1 MANRNIQYTVGFQ
14 TNTQQLQSTVSQLQK
29 QLQSVANMEVKLTVP
44 NSEISKAAQA
54 AKDLQSHLQKAI
66 NVNTGQLDLTKFNT
80 SLKNAGLSV
89 GELSQ
94 KLLGAGKTGTQAF
107 VSMAQAVG
115 QAQVPIKQVNAT
127 LQSLA
132 TTLKNTV
139 KWQLSSSLVHGLQSA
154 LSGALTYAKELNTS
168 LNKIQIVTGQ
178 SADQMARFAV
188 QANAAAKQLSTTT
201 KAYTDAALIYYQQGD
216 NDEMV
221 AKKAAITT
229 KAANVAFS
237 ASAKEMSD
245 MLTAVWNSYKVGE
258 NELQKYV
265 DIMAAL
271 GATTATSTEEIATAM
286 SKVAATANNVG
297 VSMEQMSSIIATVS
311 SVTRQS
317 AESIGTSFKT
327 LLARIADLKTGATDE
342 DGVGLGQVSSQLDQ
356 VGVKVLDAQ
365 GNLRD
370 MGSIIEDL
378 GKKWG
383 TMNKAQQQAIAQA
396 VAGKRQY
403 TQLMAL
409 MDNMDKYYT
418 NLNTAGNSSGTLDK
432 QAKTYAE
439 SWRAASN
446 QVQASLEEIYNK
458 LLDDKGFI
466 SLLNTLNGIIGV
478 VSKLID
484 GFGGLGGVILSIG
497 TIATQVFNK
506 QIAGFID
513 TLPQKISNLTQA
525 GRQKNLEK
533 SQNEMMS
540 GINTARDSGTLT
552 DSQHTQLDATENV
565 MKMNQQLMANSTQM
579 SDQQVADAQ
588 RVIEQYKLEAEALAE
603 VQQKQ
608 EEAKEG
614 ISNIVTELK
623 ATPEQSVLDKA
634 VGDGTVNQ
642 TLTTYYDNLQKIK
655 TTYID
660 LDGQSFTSTMNLDQ
674 VVNQAKEAAIG
685 LNTMKDAFTELQTHA
700 ASWGESFDNIDKDNI
715 GEATDALEKMAEK
728 VYQFNPDGLKSFQD
742 EFDVLKQKIQ
752 TSPDD
757 MEGIRDKFAEI
768 FTNMGNDAQ
777 NYTGKFQ
784 ASFNSLIASLDNIEG
799 IDPSKVQELKQYIQ
813 DWAAANVDAEHAQN
827 GVTNSMSEFFGV
839 LNSQGKVTFG
849 QILADSA
856 GCITSFTALG
866 KSIGNLGKTWSSSAS
881 LGSKLVSTLSILP
894 TILFAAKAATKLY
907 EHAVSAK
914 TRGEIATA
922 ISSKLAELGIK
933 GFTNALLSSPLA
945 IFAIALMAVAAVFT
959 AITSIMNAN
968 AEAEKKAFEA
978 TEKRSEALQ
987 EEVDQAK
994 KEREALEESYNAWE
1008 QYEQARANGTEA
1020 GDDYVSATKSV
1031 LEALGMERYEILLTI
1046 GQYDKLAEAIR
1057 KANKE
1062 RVASNAEDAEQR
1074 YKDAESTA
1082 RTYARTFKSDDKK
1095 DSTPESQ
1102 LWNGRYV
1109 LNWASKNMKGQWSK
1123 DEMGI
1128 SWEDFYEQELG
1139 LTGSKDHGFD
1149 DIRLNGSSA
1158 KDLEDFYIAMLN
1170 AEEKYGAKLSSIP
1183 VWEDIK
1189 DWAEHTGGL
1198 IYNARVDRAEAAG
1211 QKFLTEQ
1218 YPVESMTADTFSREG
1233 MTEKVRQHLISKGY
1247 MTADDPRLDDAVQ
1260 NIVDTYITSLGDS
1273 FVDAVNNSKASDIV
1287 IEEIKS
1293 SGYDL
1298 GQEYTNAAGE
1308 TTTLEKSIRQ
1318 KLTDRGLNADE
1329 VLAASNANAL
1339 TTTVFGNQQNDNA
1352 ANQMA
1357 WAAQAQWAASRV
1369 TSNDNTGLTLGQ
1381 RLVDAESLAGTFKK
1395 KPENKAEIESLFKE
1409 YYSDEN
1415 ERQAA
1420 LQRFWMSSAEGQ
1432 VQILEEMSEN
1442 TANVVRGEWE
1452 ETTKIANAALDE
1464 ARYSAYGSLVAAS
1477 DSDALTKLGITTGEN
1492 ISLDD
1497 IFAQYGVDDVA
1508 GDEHFWEV
1516 YTASI
1521 TEMENEIKAKREAWT
1536 KYLEENEGA
1545 TVAEAEAAL
1554 GYNLDDIAA
1563 AEAEVEGMKANA
1575 EAFATVSGRAGQT
1588 WNDDLIPAID
1598 KAKDSMKDLTTI
1610 TGLVKKSA
1618 VDTAAEWKKLEE
1630 ITGES
1635 LESLK
1640 SKYTNSDAK
1649 SWADFIVQSAET
1661 QLGTM
1666 VKQSS
1671 TTEMDKDQLLALE
1684 AEGKTIV
1691 SDEEYEEAEQKLQKL
1706 RQERNQLIYDD
1717 VKTSVDKELKEI
1729 TKAQKALQ
1737 SVDLNNLPVDATTEA
1752 YINLESALSRVNV
1765 SMEQFAGQSRIE
1777 QLKTLEEAEDA
1788 IYQEQLAQQDTL
1800 IQAKQAQLDAA
1811 ETEEERIKLEEELTT
1826 LQEGRTA
1833 ILESEQANSDKY
1845 ARQIAAQYK
1854 TEVAAAVSKAT
1865 EAVKE
1870 LNNQMSAAK
1879 TLADAM
1885 ASALSDGKLGFEMLE
1900 KLADFDEKYGTNFV
1914 EQWNN
1919 ASTAMERAAVASKV
1933 YQQAVAAAAE
1943 KSTQMTSAFATIQK
1957 SNLSDNVGSQ
1967 DDLYT
1972 WLGESD
1978 LSDTAKSLITQAYSN
1993 ISSQLYEGMS
2003 KSEIY
2008 ALLTKEMNR
2017 LVEES
2022 KDASD
2027 DVLAEYRATMQ
2038 NIFKDMAEQE
2048 KAQAQSTVDTW
2059 LSAFKQIKEAKLKIA
2074 EGGSLAELLAG
2085 DAGGINTILET
2096 IMNGL
2101 DDSVFDTYEKK
2112 LAEAQRLFYAGG
2124 SELQAALQYS
2134 AVDEKSQLLAQG
2146 YNLTGYV
2153 GTNGYYSQ
2161 WESYEQAK
2169 QQWGSNHY
2177 EDYWANSDVRAAA
2190 DAAFEEEFRATMKGL
2205 NLTDEEIDS
2214 IIGGENWDLV
2224 GEKLTTFKSATEMAT
2239 KALEQFAKVEQAKA
2253 ERDTAMAENQAKAEE
2268 AEANA
2273 NAAYAARHREDGS
2286 SVSAS
2291 IAGSGV
2297 SRLDFATEAAKAL
2310 GLTDVDLSSDE
2321 KVDAFL
2327 DSLTDEQL
2335 DTIYNTEI
2343 KAADEFYAAV
2353 TKAADDFLA
2362 KFNKGGELDFQGN
2375 DAAKKEASET
2385 AKATG
2390 NTVEAV
2396 GDSRKTTTAAQ
2407 ELKDH
2412 QARTTGRTAS
2422 LSSLYT
2428 NGPQSASDYYT
2439 LEKAGIGTAAEIR
2452 GMDRATLRG
2461 KMVTAMSATM
2471 GSVISQS
2478 DYDKLS
2484 DKDKKANTREI
2495 ITDEEYAQMQND
2507 QMALNATVAREAY
2520 TELNQ
2525 EIQNTLTTLQNT
2537 GTALSQ
2543 IDLDKMP
2550 MEGSAAWK
2558 SLDAQMKKCG
2568 TSLKAFQSLNREDKI
2583 KKLGELQTAN
2593 LNSQISEY
2601 DTLIAQAQNYANDT
2615 SLTEAERAQW
2625 AQKAIELTN
2634 QRAALQDQA
2643 DQQEI
2648 ATLQQL
2654 SQYYEAEYD
2663 KIAKRQAKLEEQANK
2678 TNNRAS
2684 VLSGAVQTGEL
2695 SFKDRASLTNEQIQK
2710 WESLKTAEE
2719 RAAYAVELYNQAANE
2734 QLTARDE
2741 AIKNITEAKTALTN
2755 IVADSFGSA
2764 SGSVTKDAFT
2774 DMLKDADISPAL
2786 KGELEKAWDNALGN
2800 LSADE
2805 LEKMSW
2811 SEVAQKLQDELTN
2824 AGDLAEEELQQKL
2837 GEIQDAMIETYK
2849 SLTDQEIS
2857 LAESAVTAWKNAFD
2871 KIAAY
2876 RKNLASGESIGDLL
2890 LGDLDSFV
2898 TAVDAYGGNAEALV
2912 QAYKSGTLKS
2922 SDLTIG
2928 SPEEFA
2934 KKMKAEWGLEKLFTS
2949 DTTGNFSIK
2958 NTEAL
2963 AAQFG
2968 IDRSQ
2973 FTGENAEQ
2981 EYLETIRSR
2990 TDAYLKELL
2999 TSSGFSG
3006 AEAEEIIAAYW
3017 DGAPGAVE
3025 KINTAATKMNSVAD
3039 QYAAL
3044 YAENQK
3050 LEEAKGEYDKKVSQ
3064 ANEKYTKANDN
3075 YSITT
3080 DLRTGRSSSS
3090 ITQLTADVDRQAY
3103 LKSVNEALTAAGY
3116 DAIKSIDEMSSWD
3129 INDERWETVS
3139 TYFTDAASQA
3149 KEDIVSAAKEFKG
3162 IVTEQGYGEDSEEGK
3177 AATELVTEAETDYT
3191 TTVQSYASGTQD
3203 VQQTVLDLVEAR
3215 QSAIS
3220 TIVNLD
3226 SSSSEQERIAAA
3238 QALREAYADA
3248 DEETKAW
3255 AESMADAAEKGVVL
3269 ADANKALTT
3278 ANLKVGKSYNTM
3290 TKAQRL
3296 QYKEMLKTNKV
3307 TVDGY
3312 ETLDDYLDVLD
3323 NAADVYDE
3331 ITEAAN
3337 SFSDRGLTAVT
3348 DVLRDQNAETQNV
3361 LEASVEDTTSM
3372 LQELLPDEYDS
3383 IAGTLLSLSQ
3393 NYAGDINAALTDGW
3407 DSTING
3413 FNENTIAL
3421 LQAMGLSEE
3430 QILAMQ
3436 EETRE
3441 NLKAGAAIGDI
3452 NFLSM
3457 MADMDVDPTQ
3467 FDSMITALNNAMHQ
3481 IEALLA
3487 QNGITLDPP
3496 WTDIPTLESKGIGS
3510 TRGSNSAATTNP
3522 TNNNTSSSS
3531 SSKSVKA
3538 AKVHSEEKERYHE
3551 ISKQIEEQNNLINKL
3566 DKTKSRAY
3574 GKAYID
3580 NINAEIAALEK
3591 SNELYKQKGAEV
3603 QASLDTNRALLEQ
3616 YGATF
3621 NEDGT
3626 VNYSEYMDKII
3637 DDYNAAVEKFNSSE
3651 QTAADQW
3658 EFDQAEER
3666 YNQLKDLLADY
3677 EEDLSLQ
3684 SEIEQ
3689 QILEQQNKISAA
3701 ALEGIQ
3707 YKVEIRMDLN
3717 DRDIKRMQYFRNKWE
3732 DMLDMQDEAM
3742 DAMIQETMRY
3752 EDNLASLGDE
3762 LAELDAAYANGTLT
3776 EADYADGVKDVND
3789 KILEQLENIN
3799 TIKKSIKELYENTL
3813 SKAKEEQ
3820 EKYTAVLDHTHSVME
3835 QYIQMQQLMGL
3846 GENNKELQKMYEA
3859 QYNSSVA
3866 NVRAAKEYVDTLKA
3880 SRAEIERQAAESGW
3894 TDVLQ
3899 AQYDSVNEHIREGE
3913 DSLLEYTTQSLQDAQ
3928 NVFNNKMAGIV
3939 QSFDETLFG
3948 MKNGLKFLQ
3957 EDYDYYTEESSR
3969 YLSTSKELYEVAK
3982 LNRQI
3987 EGSIADATTK
3997 ASKERLKALKE
4008 QINSQSEANRLT
4020 EYDVNM
4026 MQLQYEYA
4034 LALQDLEDAKNA
4046 KSTVRLTRDE
4056 EGNYGY
4062 QYTADEDK
4070 IDSAAQK
4077 VDDVLQNINELA
4089 ANRVNEIEQAAVQA
4103 EQQYRDSLL
4112 AISQDTTLTLE
4123 ERQARMEE
4131 LTRRYQETMM
4141 YNQEQYGNATTA
4153 LLQNQQYVYERY
4165 GVSISQNTSMLQD
4178 QMNNKV
4184 NDMIN
4189 KSTEY
4194 GQHLMALIQPG
4205 GEIYE
4210 AMSEYK
4216 EAIGD
4221 VDTFAGLNGW
4231 AGMTASVEEYEDAN
4245 KAAEESIKALTDQ
4258 LSETLINIG
4267 ATTEKW
4273 TQHEAALNGVIDK
4286 YETLARVSQDT
4297 LTALAFG
4304 LNDSSVGG
4312 SQGNVA
4318 SAREQEYRSKLLEL
4332 TNAEMTDADRNAAL
4346 AALQAEYADVV
4357 GSNTADEDKSKV
4369 GKFGYSWAYGSFQG
4383 GYDTKEAAESAAKHE
4398 IDSYFE
4404 SLVQAGEDDD
4414 ETKENLKRAKTQ
4426 AQNHY
4431 NTIDIREYLKGGLVD
4446 YTGPAWVDGSKS
4458 EPELM
4463 LNANDTQNLLE
4474 TMTILR
4480 EFDAKVL
4487 TDLYNAINQ
4496 QAMGMMY
4503 AMSSLMSPIGAS
4515 ASKELQQNVH
4525 IEAEFPNVTEK
4536 NEIVEAFDDLIN
4548 LASQYAN
4555 R

>member
-1 MANRNIQYTVGFQ
+1 M
-14 TNTQQLQSTVSQLQK
+14 
-29 QLQSVANMEVKLTVP
+29 
-44 NSEISKAAQA
+44 NSS
-54 AKDLQSHLQKAI
+54 
-66 NVNTGQLDLTKFNT
+66 TGQLDLTKFNT
-80 SLKNAGLSV
+80 SIKQSGQSV
-89 GELSQ
+89 EQLSQ

-107 VSMAQAVG
+107 ISMAQAVG

-127 LQSLA
+127 IKSLA

-139 KWQLSSSLVHGLQSA
+139 KWQLSSTLVHGLQSA
-154 LSGALTYAKELNTS
+154 LSGALTYAKDLNTS

-178 SADQMARFAV
+178 SADQMARFAEK
-188 QANAAAKQLSTTT
+188 ANAAAKQLSTTT
-201 KAYTDAALIYYQQGD
+201 KAYTEAALIYYQQGD
-216 NDEMV
+216 SNETV
-221 AKKAAITT
+221 EKKAAITT

-258 NELQKYV
+258 DELQKYV

-342 DGVGLGQVSSQLDQ
+342 DGVGLGQVSSQLKQ
-356 VGVKVLDAQ
+356 VGVDVLDAQ
-365 GNLRD
+365 GNLRE

-409 MDNMDKYYT
+409 MDNMDQYYK

-432 QAKTYAE
+432 QASIYAE
-439 SWRAASN
+439 SWKAASAR
-446 QVQASLEEIYNK
+446 VQASLEEIYNK
-458 LLDDKGFI
+458 LLDDKAFI
-466 SLLNTLNGIIGV
+466 GVLNTLNGIIGV
-478 VSKLID
+478 ISKVID

-497 TIATQVFNK
+497 SIASMVFEK
-506 QIAGFID
+506 QIANYLNQ
-513 TLPQKISNLTQA
+513 LPQKISNFTAA
-525 GRQKNLEK
+525 GRQQNLEN
-533 SQNEMMS
+533 SQNDLMA
-540 GINTARDSGTLT
+540 GINNVRDTGSLT
-552 DSQHTQLDATENV
+552 ESQNMQLNSTEKI
-565 MKMNQQLMANSTQM
+565 MQMNQQLAASAKQL
-579 SDQQVADAQ
+579 SADQIAGAQ
-588 RVIEQYKLEAEALAE
+588 AAIEQYRQVTEELIQQQQKIEETDTTINTLKQDIADSFAESMFKELSTDTELTGEKIDEVKQKVQDFKNEQVTFRLFGEDDQTTSVTMTFDQIVEKAKEVSVQLAEA
-603 VQQKQ
+603 K
-608 EEAKEG
+608 KEL
-614 ISNIVTELK
+614 IELNTHSESWGK
-623 ATPEQSVLDKA
+623 NFQNVDM
-634 VGDGTVNQ
+634 
-642 TLTTYYDNLQKIK
+642 DN
-655 TTYID
+655 
-660 LDGQSFTSTMNLDQ
+660 
-674 VVNQAKEAAIG
+674 VKEAAKDLEYYISKAFEGVDDAKAEELKTKIENALKIDPNNVQAG
-685 LNTMKDAFTELQTHA
+685 LENARTVFTEVF
-700 ASWGESFDNIDKDNI
+700 GEISNTLEDTKNRSQITGQQLGDILDTFKGKVDPALID
-715 GEATDALEKMAEK
+715 E
-728 VYQFNPDGLKSFQD
+728 
-742 EFDVLKQKIQ
+742 LKQKIQ
-752 TSPDD
+752 EWGTTN
-757 MEGIRDKFAEI
+757 AEAS
-768 FTNMGNDAQ
+768 TNQD
-777 NYTGKFQ
+777 Q
-784 ASFNSLIASLDNIEG
+784 ATEALKRYHD
-799 IDPSKVQELKQYIQ
+799 ELAK
-813 DWAAANVDAEHAQN
+813 N
-827 GVTNSMSEFFGV
+827 
-839 LNSQGKVTFG
+839 KVTT
-849 QILADSA
+849 ADMVVSTFSA
-856 GCITSFTALG
+856 VTAMTALTKGCI
-866 KSIGNLGKTWSSSAS
+866 NLGKTWSSNKSV
-881 LGSKLVSTLSILP
+881 GDKLLSTLSLLPSILM
-894 TILFAAKAATKLY
+894 AAKAATTLY
-907 EHAVSAK
+907 EKAHLKKAIAEGISAAASHGAAAGV
-914 TRGEIATA
+914 RA
-922 ISSKLAELGIK
+922 
-933 GFTNALLSSPLA
+933 FTKALLSSPLVVIAA
-945 IFAIALMAVAAVFT
+945 ILMVVAAAFT
-959 AITSIMNAN
+959 AISAALNAQ
-968 AEAEKKAFEA
+968 AEKEKEASKAAQEHS
-978 TEKRSEALQ
+978 KALQ
-987 EEVDQAK
+987 EEIDEQK
-994 KEREALEESYNAWE
+994 KEREELQKNYNAWE
-1008 QYEQARANGTEA
+1008 QLENARDGATEA
-1020 GDDYVSATKSV
+1020 SDDYITATESV
-1031 LEALGMERYEILLTI
+1031 LEALGMEQYKVLLTI
-1046 GQYDKLAEAIR
+1046 GKYDDLAAAIKR
-1057 KANKE
+1057 ANKE
-1062 RVASNAEDAEQR
+1062 RLEANAISAQSSLTES
-1074 YKDAESTA
+1074 KDAAT
-1082 RTYARTFKSDDKK
+1082 TYARTFKNDDNSYIKESGVWDGRFVLYHAADKFK
-1095 DSTPESQ
+1095 DQWDPSKFKGLSFEQFYSQ
-1102 LWNGRYV
+1102 
-1109 LNWASKNMKGQWSK
+1109 K
-1123 DEMGI
+1123 MG
-1128 SWEDFYEQELG
+1128 F
-1139 LTGSKDHGFD
+1139 TGSKDHDFN
-1149 DIRLNGSSA
+1149 DIRFNGSSA
-1158 KDLEDFYIAMLN
+1158 TDLEEAYKTALEL
-1170 AEEKYGAKLSSIP
+1170 EEEFGAALTSLP
-1183 VWEDIK
+1183 VWTEYK
-1189 DWAEHTGGL
+1189 SWLEASGGL
-1198 IYNARVDRAEAAG
+1198 IYNARENSAAAMGAGFMLETYGTDMTVDEYDRNAM
-1211 QKFLTEQ
+1211 
-1218 YPVESMTADTFSREG
+1218 VN
-1233 MTEKVRQHLISKGY
+1233 KVMDYLVSQSV
-1247 MTADDPRLDDAVQ
+1247 MSADDPRLQTAAE
-1260 NIVDTYITSLGDS
+1260 NIVDNYVASLGDA
-1273 FVDAVNNSKASDIV
+1273 FVTAANNAKAADIV
-1287 IEEIKS
+1287 TDELQEKLFSDAAVKELRKNIKDA
-1293 SGYDL
+1293 GYDP
-1298 GQEYTNAAGE
+1298 
-1308 TTTLEKSIRQ
+1308 
-1318 KLTDRGLNADE
+1318 DE
-1329 VLAASNANAL
+1329 VLASSTSAELLSAGMAYRGPLGQMNDPEAYQLGQAGAMSDAAIANYEAR
-1339 TTTVFGNQQNDNA
+1339 
-1352 ANQMA
+1352 
-1357 WAAQAQWAASRV
+1357 RV
-1369 TSNDNTGLTLGQ
+1369 SSVDLTLGQ
-1381 RLVDAESLAGTFKK
+1381 RLYDAESLAGTFDK
-1395 KPENKAEIESLFKE
+1395 KPENKAKIESLFNE
-1409 YYSDEN
+1409 YYSDET
-1415 ERQAA
+1415 ERANA
-1420 LQRFWMSSAEGQ
+1420 LAQFWAQSAEGQ
-1432 VQILEEMSEN
+1432 IQILEEMSQNADTVIHESWQDAKDAAIAAKDEAASAGFAAVEYGYN
-1442 TANVVRGEWE
+1442 SGHLASLGMGWTE
-1452 ETTKIANAALDE
+1452 EEQIGLAQAMVQDNPAAVLKANAAKSAEVQAEIDARRKKWNDYIAGTGEFEGQGEHNADQAKEKFGYTLDDLDQMQIE
-1464 ARYSAYGSLVAAS
+1464 LDAITTQTTSWSTIIKKSNEEWSNVDTSITKTKTALKDFGTLTSLV
-1477 DSDALTKLGITTGEN
+1477 K
-1492 ISLDD
+1492 
-1497 IFAQYGVDDVA
+1497 Q
-1508 GDEHFWEV
+1508 
-1516 YTASI
+1516 
-1521 TEMENEIKAKREAWT
+1521 
-1536 KYLEENEGA
+1536 
-1545 TVAEAEAAL
+1545 
-1554 GYNLDDIAA
+1554 
-1563 AEAEVEGMKANA
+1563 
-1575 EAFATVSGRAGQT
+1575 
-1588 WNDDLIPAID
+1588 
-1598 KAKDSMKDLTTI
+1598 
-1610 TGLVKKSA
+1610 SA
-1618 VDTAAEWKKLEE
+1618 VDTAAEWQKLSE
-1630 ITGES
+1630 ITGLS
-1635 LESLK
+1635 VDTLK
-1640 SKYTNSDAK
+1640 DVRNNTTNEQWANRMVSIAENQVGKMISASQASTMSAEDIAAKQKEGYQFVSDAEF
-1649 SWADFIVQSAET
+1649 A
-1661 QLGTM
+1661 
-1666 VKQSS
+1666 
-1671 TTEMDKDQLLALE
+1671 
-1684 AEGKTIV
+1684 
-1691 SDEEYEEAEQKLQKL
+1691 EAEQKLQTM
-1706 RQERNQLIYDD
+1706 REERDQIIYDAA
-1717 VKTSVDKELKEI
+1717 KESIDKELEKI
-1729 TKAQKALQ
+1729 SKMQSALQ
-1737 SVDLNNLPVDATTEA
+1737 SIDLNALPVDETTEA
-1752 YINLESALSRVNV
+1752 YKNLQAALQLVNV
-1765 SMEQFAGQSRIE
+1765 DMDTFAGKSRIE
-1777 QLKTLEEAEDA
+1777 QLEILRDAEDA
-1788 IYQEQLAQQDTL
+1788 VY
-1800 IQAKQAQLDAA
+1800 QAQLDQQQALIDAKKAQLDSA
-1811 ETEEERIKLEEELTT
+1811 ETAEKRAKLESELAT
-1826 LQEGRTA
+1826 LESGKTA
-1833 ILESEQANSDKY
+1833 ILEKQQSNSEKY
-1845 ARQIAAQYK
+1845 AKSIASQYK
-1854 TEVAAAVSKAT
+1854 TEVTAAVKTA
-1865 EAVKE
+1865 EAAVKE
-1870 LNNQMSAAK
+1870 LNNQMSMAK
-1879 TLADAM
+1879 TLASAM
-1885 ASALSDGKLGFEMLE
+1885 ASVLSDGNLSFEMLE
-1900 KLADFDEKYGTNFV
+1900 QLADFDEKYGTNFV
-1914 EQWNN
+1914 DQWNS
-1919 ASTAMERAAVASKV
+1919 ASSAIERAAVASKV
-1933 YQQAVAAAAE
+1933 YQQAVTAAAE
-1943 KSTQMTSAFATIQK
+1943 KSTQMTSALTEIDFTRLDV
-1957 SNLSDNVGSQ
+1957 SSSDKFYTTVGQS
-1967 DDLYT
+1967 
-1972 WLGESD
+1972 GMSD
-1978 LSDTAKSLITQAYSN
+1978 VAKSLITQAYSN
-1993 ISSQLYEGMS
+1993 ISGQIYDGMS
-2003 KSEIY
+2003 EAEIRS
-2008 ALLTKEMNR
+2008 LLSKEMIR

-2027 DVLAEYRATMQ
+2027 DVLAEYKSTMKS
-2038 NIFKDMAEQE
+2038 IFSDMAQQE
-2048 KAQAQSTVDTW
+2048 RTQAQETVDAWT
-2059 LSAFKQIKEAKLKIA
+2059 SAFETIKKAKLKVA
-2074 EGGSLAELLAG
+2074 EGGSLAEIFAG
-2085 DAGGINTILET
+2085 DANSINTILQQLVAAGHTLE
-2096 IMNGL
+2096 
-2101 DDSVFDTYEKK
+2101 EAKK
-2112 LAEAQRLFYAGG
+2112 LFYEGG
-2124 SELQAALQYS
+2124 TALQSALQYS
-2134 AVDEKSQLLAQG
+2134 DIDTSQQLLAKG
-2146 YNLTGYV
+2146 YGLV
-2153 GTNGYYSQ
+2153 GGSAASAEAYG
-2161 WESYEQAK
+2161 SYEAAK
-2169 QQWGSNHY
+2169 EAWVTEHMSEFEGAEGY
-2177 EDYWANSDVRAAA
+2177 DTAAEA
-2190 DAAFEEEFRATMKGL
+2190 AGAAFEEQFRSTMLEMGL
-2205 NLTDEEIDS
+2205 TKTEIEE
-2214 IIGGENWDLV
+2214 IIGGKNWDV
-2224 GEKLTTFKSATEMAT
+2224 VVTKLNTFATATEMAAESA
-2239 KALEQFAKVEQAKA
+2239 KNFAKLEQAKA
-2253 ERDTAMAENQAKAEE
+2253 ERDAAMEENKAKAEE
-2268 AEANA
+2268 AETRA

-2286 SVSAS
+2286 SISAS

-2297 SRLDFATEAAKAL
+2297 SRLDFATEAVKTL

-2321 KVDAFL
+2321 KIDAFL

-2362 KFNKGGELDFQGN
+2362 KFDEGGELDFAGN
-2375 DAAKKEASET
+2375 GAAKKEASET
-2385 AKATG
+2385 AKTTG

-2396 GDSRKTTTAAQ
+2396 GEGRKTTTIAQ
-2407 ELKDH
+2407 ELKDR

-2422 LSSLYT
+2422 LSSMYT

-2461 KMVTAMSATM
+2461 KMVTAMSTTM

-2484 DKDKKANTREI
+2484 DEDKKANTREI
-2495 ITDEEYAQMQND
+2495 ITDEEYAQMSND

-2520 TELNQ
+2520 AELNQ

-2537 GTALSQ
+2537 STALSQ

-2583 KKLGELQTAN
+2583 KKLGALQTAN
-2593 LNSQISEY
+2593 LNSQISNY
-2601 DTLIAQAQNYANDT
+2601 DTLIAQAQSYADDT

-2695 SFKDRASLTNEQIQK
+2695 SFKDRASLTDEQIQK

-2755 IVADSFGSA
+2755 IVADSFSSA

-2774 DMLKDADISPAL
+2774 DMLKDANISPAL

-2898 TAVDAYGGNAEALV
+2898 TAVNAYKGTATDLV
-2912 QAYKSGTLKS
+2912 AAYKSGTLS
-2922 SDLTIG
+2922 ASDLSIG

-2949 DTTGNFSIK
+2949 DASGKFSMK
-2958 NTEAL
+2958 STEAL

-2968 IDRSQ
+2968 IDRNQ

-2981 EYLETIRSR
+2981 EYLATIRSR

-2999 TSSGFSG
+2999 TSSGMSG
-3006 AEAEEIIAAYW
+3006 SEAEEIIAAYW
-3017 DGAPGAVE
+3017 DGAPDAVE
-3025 KINTAATKMNSVAD
+3025 KINDAATKMNLVAD
-3039 QYAAL
+3039 EYAAL
-3044 YAENQK
+3044 YAENQQ
-3050 LEEAKGEYDKKVSQ
+3050 LEEAKGEYDKKVAE

-3075 YSITT
+3075 YSITK

-3090 ITQLTADVDRQAY
+3090 ITQLTADVDRQEY
-3103 LKSVNEALTAAGY
+3103 LKQVNAALTAAGY
-3116 DAIKSIDEMSSWD
+3116 DAIKSIDEMQTWD
-3129 INDERWETVS
+3129 INDARWDTVT
-3139 TYFTDAASQA
+3139 TYFTDAASEA
-3149 KEDIVSAAKEFKG
+3149 KATIVDAAKEFKG
-3162 IVTEQGYGEDSEEGK
+3162 IVTEKGYGEESEEGK
-3177 AATELVTEAETDYT
+3177 AATELVTDAETDYS
-3191 TTVQSYASGTQD
+3191 TTVQSYASDTQD

-3348 DVLRDQNAETQNV
+3348 DVLKDQNAETQNV

-3436 EETRE
+3436 EETRA
-3441 NLKAGAAIGDI
+3441 NLEAGASIGDI
-3452 NFLSM
+3452 DFLSM
-3457 MADMDVDPTQ
+3457 MANMDVDPTQ
-3467 FDSMITALNNAMHQ
+3467 FDSMVTALNNAMHQ

-3510 TRGSNSAATTNP
+3510 SRGSNSTATTNP
-3522 TNNNTSSSS
+3522 TSSTPSSSSSS

-4077 VDDVLQNINELA
+4077 VDDALQSINDLA
-4089 ANRVNEIEQAAVQA
+4089 ASRVSEIEQAAVQA

-4141 YNQEQYGNATTA
+4141 YNQEQYGNATSA

-4165 GVSISQNTSMLQD
+4165 GVSIAQNTGMLQD

-4258 LSETLINIG
+4258 LSETLVNIG

-4414 ETKENLKRAKTQ
+4414 ETAENLKRAKTQ